1 MTWAGKSL
9 VARHDIEKNSVITK
23 DDLLVK
29 RPGTGISPSKLDKG
43 HRPKNLKT
51 D

>member
-23 DDLLVK
+23 DDLLLKDLEQVSL
-29 RPGTGISPSKLDKG
+29 RLNWIRSSAEE
-43 HRPKNLKT
+43 LKT